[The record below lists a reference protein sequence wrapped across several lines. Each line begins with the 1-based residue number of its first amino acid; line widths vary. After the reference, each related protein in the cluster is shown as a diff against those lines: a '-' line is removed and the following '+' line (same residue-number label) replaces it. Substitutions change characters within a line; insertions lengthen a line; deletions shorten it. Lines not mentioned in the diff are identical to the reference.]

1 MDVEKIEKVAYW
13 LSESDG
19 LLIHAGAGMGVDSGL
34 PDFRGN
40 EGFWRA
46 YPALRN
52 ANLNFVDMADPTWFS
67 KNPRLAWGFYGHRL
81 QLYRKAMP
89 HYGFSILKRWSRS
102 LMHESMIFTSNVDGQ
117 FQVAGFEANTI
128 YECHGSIHYLQC
140 SVPCSEEV
148 WSADGFEPVVDENT
162 SMLVSELPVCPMC
175 GSVARPN
182 ILMFSDDSWCS
193 ARCDQKEVRLSAWLA
208 KVQNPLVIEVGAG
221 TSVPSVRSFSKEV
234 CKKIGARLVRINS
247 READVVGTNSVGLES
262 GALDGLRSINKVLNS
277 YG

>member
-1 MDVEKIEKVAYW
+1 MDVAKIEKVAYW

-40 EGFWRA
+40 DGFWRA
-46 YPALRN
+46 YPALRK
-52 ANLNFVDMADPTWFS
+52 ANLNFVEMADPTWFS

-81 QLYRKAMP
+81 ELYRKAMP
-89 HYGFSILKRWSRS
+89 HYGFSILKRWSKS
-102 LMHESMIFTSNVDGQ
+102 LSQGSMIFTSNVDGQ
-117 FQVAGFEANTI
+117 FQVAGFEASSI

-148 WSADGFEPVVDENT
+148 WSADEFAPVVDENT
-162 SMLVSELPVCPMC
+162 SLLVSELPVCPMC

-182 ILMFSDDSWCS
+182 ILMFGDDSWSS
-193 ARCDQKEVRLSAWLA
+193 AHCDQQEVRLNAWLS

-221 TSVPSVRSFSKEV
+221 TSVPSVRAFSKEV
-234 CKKIGARLVRINS
+234 CEKIGARLVRINI
-247 READVVGTNSVGLES
+247 RESDVVGTNSVGLEF
-262 GALDGLRSINKVLNS
+262 GALDGLRSIDKTLNS
-277 YG
+277 YD